1 MDLESSLRCIQTL
14 SDLPKLVIELGH
26 QRLWERVPDQVWTR
40 RGNLPLEVWVV
51 GRSGE
56 VPWFGLESSTPARDA
71 RLLARRIS
79 HRGKVALVVALDS
92 CSRLL
97 AVAAA
102 FDRCPVLEL
111 NLSTPNPE
119 AVAALSRLTGAWE
132 GGPLGYAA
140 RSAEALAAEPVG
152 QRFFRAFRA
161 TLDQM
166 TSGLPR
172 HLPAS
177 EGQVLVLLQ
186 LTRVLFL
193 YFIQAKGWLD
203 GRDDF
208 LAQQIDQCL
217 SRRRRIHRDVL
228 RPLFF
233 GTLNQKAGQRTRG
246 AQRFGAVPFLNG
258 GLFEPH
264 PLERRWRCDI
274 SNDLWQDAF
283 SSLFE
288 RFHFTVAEGKDRGYV
303 APDMLGRVFE
313 GVMDPD
319 ARRASGTFYTPAAL
333 VSRILDAAL
342 IALLSRKLGC
352 TEAEADR
359 RIRDPDPMVSTV
371 VSSLTILDPAV
382 GSGAFLLCALER
394 LSRVGALHSSITES
408 KRKVLEQSLFGVD
421 RNATAVRLTELR
433 LWLAVIADDPADHAE
448 RVHPLPN
455 LDCLIRQGDSL
466 FEPAGLGL
474 SQGMGD
480 PAQELARELSQAR
493 REVVGTAGASKRQIL
508 RRLRAIELR
517 ALGRSID
524 AAEERHFAAI
534 GECFE
539 HARSRDLFGQRRG
552 LDRELSRR
560 LAELRSSLRELRR
573 ARRRLAR
580 DGDIPWFHYQSHF
593 ADVFAE
599 GGFDLVVGNPPWL
612 RSESIPTPVKRRLMG
627 RYQWFRARSHGY
639 GNSPDLALAFVERAF
654 ELAAPNGVVAMLVPA
669 KVATTSS
676 SVAARHGLASATTL
690 HVVADLTDG
699 QEAKFDAT
707 VYPLALIAGKATPPQ
722 SHEVRTDLSLTSGVR
737 IRQADLSGGAPWVLI
752 PGLHQILAALEHD
765 HPTLAE
771 TTPCHLGVKTG
782 LNRVFLNPPPDLEP
796 EVIRCAV
803 RGRDVTPFRFRCR
816 TTILWT
822 HDHLGRPLAQ
832 LPPKARA
839 YATKLEPLLRARRDY
854 SGGPAWVLFRTRAG
868 VAPHRVVWSDVARQ
882 IAAVAL
888 TSRHDSRCI
897 PLNSCYIAPL
907 PDALRAHALTAWL
920 NSTWIRSLAR
930 IRAVP
935 ASNGFARFNAQVM
948 GGLPLPAAALSD
960 PALARLGRMGRAG
973 IPVQSDLDE
982 VTAHH
987 LSLTASA
994 QRALRAIVDCRTGNR
1009 R

>member
-1 MDLESSLRCIQTL
+1 MDLESSLRCIQRL

-26 QRLWERVPDQVWTR
+26 QRLWERVPDQAWTR
-40 RGNLPLEVWVV
+40 RGSLPLELVVV
-51 GRSGE
+51 GRAGE

-79 HRGKVALVVALDS
+79 HRGKVALVAAVDPCA
-92 CSRLL
+92 RLL

-102 FDRCPVLEL
+102 FGSCPVLEL
-111 NLSTPNPE
+111 NLSNPDPE
-119 AVAALSRLTGAWE
+119 AVATLSRLAGAWE

-161 TLDQM
+161 TLNQM
-166 TSGLPR
+166 TTGLP
-172 HLPAS
+172 HYLPTS
-177 EGQVLVLLQ
+177 DGQALALLQ

-203 GRDDF
+203 GRDGF

-233 GTLNQKAGQRTRG
+233 GTLNQKIGERSPG

-274 SNDLWQDAF
+274 SNDLWRDAF
-283 SSLFE
+283 SNLFE
-288 RFHFTVAEGKDRGYV
+288 RFHFTVAEGRNRGSV

-313 GVMDPD
+313 GVMEPD

-359 RIRDPDPMVSTV
+359 RLRDPDPMVIRV
-371 VSSLTILDPAV
+371 VSSLTILDPAA

-394 LSRVGALHSSITES
+394 LSGLGTLHSSITES
-408 KRKVLEQSLFGVD
+408 KRQVLEQNLFGVD

-433 LWLAVIADDPADHAE
+433 LWLAVIADDPADRAE
-448 RVHPLPN
+448 WVHPLPN

-474 SQGMGD
+474 RNVVSEPD
-480 PAQELARELSQAR
+480 QELARELSQAR
-493 REVVGTAGASKRQIL
+493 REVIGTAGASKGQLL

-524 AAEERHFAAI
+524 AAEERHLAAV
-534 GECFE
+534 GECLE
-539 HARSRDLFGQRRG
+539 QARSRDLFGERRG
-552 LDRELSRR
+552 LDRELNQR
-560 LAELRSSLRELRR
+560 LTDLRTSLRELRQ
-573 ARRRLAR
+573 ARRRLGR
-580 DGDIPWFHYQSHF
+580 DGEVPWFHYQSHF
-593 ADVFAE
+593 ADVFAD

-612 RSESIPTPVKRRLMG
+612 RSESIPAPVRQRLIG
-627 RYQWFRARSHGY
+627 RYQWFRARSQGY
-639 GNSPDLALAFVERAF
+639 ANSPDLAVAFLERAF
-654 ELAAPNGVVAMLVPA
+654 ELATPNGVVAMLVPA

-676 SVAARHGLASATTL
+676 SVAARHALGSGTTL
-690 HVVADLTDG
+690 HAIADLTDG

-707 VYPLALIAGKATPPQ
+707 VYPLALIASKAAPPQ
-722 SHEVRTDLSLTSGVR
+722 GHEVRTDLSLTDGAR
-737 IRQADLSGGAPWVLI
+737 IRQTDLSGGAPWVLV
-752 PGLHQILAALEHD
+752 PGLHQIIAALEHD

-782 LNRVFLNPPPDLEP
+782 LNRIFLNPPTDLEP
-796 EVIRCAV
+796 QVVRCAV
-803 RGRDVTPFRFRCR
+803 RGRDVRPFRCRCR
-816 TTILWT
+816 TTVLWG

-839 YATKLEPLLRARRDY
+839 YVAKLEALLRARRDY
-854 SGGPAWVLFRTRAG
+854 PGGPAWMLFRTRAA
-868 VAPHRVVWSDVARQ
+868 VARYRVVWSDVARQ

-888 TSRHDSRCI
+888 TSRRDSRCI
-897 PLNSCYIAPL
+897 PLNSCYIAPM
-907 PDALRAHALTAWL
+907 PTASRAHALTAWL

-948 GGLPLPAAALSD
+948 AGLPLPAGALSD
-960 PALARLGRMGRAG
+960 PALARLGRLGRAG
-973 IPVQSDLDE
+973 VAVQSDLDE
-982 VTAHH
+982 LAAHH
-987 LSLTASA
+987 LSLTISA
-994 QRALRAIVDCRTGNR
+994 QRALRAIVDRRAGNSR
-1009 R
+1009 